1 MKRKADE
8 EFTAQQMLIFAEELD
23 NIYLIRDDDPDL
35 KIEDIID
42 DIAVDALE
50 LHDSDESGADLELD
64 NLSLDELEED
74 AIPDDPLQQSSNI
87 IAFEFIGLGPKK
99 GLPPTIG
106 KTTAPTS
113 SKSDPVM
120 SMYSVKGKSQ
130 QPPPSP

>member
-8 EFTAQQMLIFAEELD
+8 EFTAQQMLVFAEELD

-74 AIPDDPLQQSSNI
+74 AIPEDPLQQSSNI
-87 IAFEFIGLGPKK
+87 IAFEFIG
-99 GLPPTIG
+99 
-106 KTTAPTS
+106 
-113 SKSDPVM
+113 
-120 SMYSVKGKSQ
+120 
-130 QPPPSP
+130 

>member
-1 MKRKADE
+1 MDEEMKRKADE
-8 EFTAQQMLIFAEELD
+8 EFTAQQMLAFAEELD

-87 IAFEFIGLGPKK
+87 IAFEFIG
-99 GLPPTIG
+99 
-106 KTTAPTS
+106 
-113 SKSDPVM
+113 
-120 SMYSVKGKSQ
+120 
-130 QPPPSP
+130 